1 MPPGRRTKTSPNSAL
16 AVSALHGL
24 RSVQTAVNIG
34 QTIGEALADLRA
46 RTIEHPVVYVYV
58 LDDDDRLVGQLP
70 TRALL
75 FAAPDTPVREA
86 MRTELTTISM
96 ETSLDDALAIFA
108 KSRLLALPVVDGE
121 GRLVGAIDVEQYAR
135 ESLERA
141 ERERVRQVFQTLGLA
156 VDHPETLTA
165 GESFRMRMPWL
176 FCNIGGGI
184 LCAIVAWLF
193 TDLLERVV
201 LLAFFLPLVLTLGES
216 VAMQSLALTV
226 GSDPDRRTWASALK
240 ALRSELGAAT
250 LLALCS
256 GVVVALVS
264 LMWGGGA
271 AGALTMLSAVGLSMI
286 FAAVAGGA
294 IPMILHAFRLDP
306 SVAAGPIALVLAD
319 TATTAIYFSLGLAIF
334 GAATGEAPL
343 PAP

>member
-1 MPPGRRTKTSPNSAL
+1 MLPARRAKTQPNSAL

-46 RTIEHPVVYVYV
+46 RTIDHPVVYVYV

-75 FAAPDTPVREA
+75 FASPETPVRDA
-86 MRTELTTISM
+86 MRRELTTISID
-96 ETSLDDALAIFA
+96 TSLDEALAIFG
-108 KSRLLALPVVDGE
+108 KSRLLALPVVDSE

-156 VDHPETLTA
+156 VDHPEALTP

-226 GSDPDRRTWASALK
+226 GSDPERRTFANALK
-240 ALRSELGAAT
+240 TLRSELGAAT
-250 LLALCS
+250 LLALCC
-256 GVVVALVS
+256 GTLVAMVS
-264 LMWGGGA
+264 LLWGGGA
-271 AGALTMLSAVGLSMI
+271 AGAFTMFTAVGASMV
-286 FAAVAGGA
+286 FASVAGGA

-306 SVAAGPIALVLAD
+306 NVAAGPIALVLAD
-319 TATTAIYFSLGLAIF
+319 TATTAMYFSLGLAIF
-334 GAATGEAPL
+334 GSATGDASLLVP
-343 PAP
+343 

>member
-1 MPPGRRTKTSPNSAL
+1 MPESAL

-24 RSVQTAVNIG
+24 RAVQTAVNVG

-46 RTIEHPVVYVYV
+46 RTIDHPVVYVYV

-75 FAAPDTPVREA
+75 FSPPSTPVREA
-86 MRTELTTISM
+86 MRRELTTVSID
-96 ETSLDDALAIFA
+96 TSLEEALAVFG
-108 KSRLLALPVVDGE
+108 KSRLLALPVVDGD

-135 ESLERA
+135 ERLARA

-156 VDHPETLTA
+156 VDHPEALTA
-165 GESFRMRMPWL
+165 RESFRMRMPWL
-176 FCNIGGGI
+176 LCNIGGGI

-193 TDLLERVV
+193 TDLLEQVV
-201 LLAFFLPLVLTLGES
+201 LLSFFLPLVLTLGES

-226 GSDPDRRTWASALK
+226 GGEEDRRGLSGALR
-240 ALRSELGAAT
+240 ALRSELGAAV
-250 LLALCS
+250 LLALCC
-256 GVVVALVS
+256 GAIVAVVS
-264 LMWGGGA
+264 LVWGGGA
-271 AGALTMLSAVGLSMI
+271 AGAATM
-286 FAAVAGGA
+286 FAAVGASMVFASLAGGA
-294 IPMILHAFRLDP
+294 IPMALHAVRLDP

-334 GAATGEAPL
+334 GASAA
-343 PAP
+343 

>member
-1 MPPGRRTKTSPNSAL
+1 MLAARRSKPAEDSAL

-24 RSVQTAVNIG
+24 RAVQTAVNVG

-46 RTIEHPVVYVYV
+46 RTIDHPVVYVYV

-75 FAAPDTPVREA
+75 FSAPETPVREA
-86 MRTELTTISM
+86 MRRELTTVSID
-96 ETSLDDALAIFA
+96 TSLDEALAVFG

-135 ESLERA
+135 ERLARA

-156 VDHPETLTA
+156 VDHPDALTA
-165 GESFRMRMPWL
+165 RESFRMRMPWL
-176 FCNIGGGI
+176 LCNIGGGI
-184 LCAIVAWLF
+184 LCAIVAWIF

-201 LLAFFLPLVLTLGES
+201 LLSFFLPLVLTLGES
-216 VAMQSLALTV
+216 VAMQSLTLTV
-226 GSDPDRRTWASALK
+226 GGEHDKRGLSAALK
-240 ALRSELGAAT
+240 VLRNELGAAV
-250 LLALCS
+250 LLALCC
-256 GVVVALVS
+256 GAIVAVASLV
-264 LMWGGGA
+264 WGGGA
-271 AGALTMLSAVGLSMI
+271 AGAATM
-286 FAAVAGGA
+286 FAAVAAGMVFASLAGGA
-294 IPMILHAFRLDP
+294 IPMVLHAFRLDP

-334 GAATGEAPL
+334 GAATA
-343 PAP
+343 